1 MQTEKNFSP
10 KLHISKNKKT
20 STVQSYTS
28 VHFRHVDD
36 TGFWPATSDA
46 PGVNAWIAL
55 DDMPIERGGGFAL
68 AVGSHTAPWREAAY
82 NVTGSTHTFPEEGFS
97 SAADMLKN
105 RIGNGTCNIKTSAN
119 HLHRRMEDVKRVY
132 DIKKGD
138 VIFHHRFLFHRS
150 IPFKR
155 DAIEKRISRNDEQL
169 LYRRYS
175 IRYGPGHSK
184 IPKGW
189 GTEMSVL
196 WDSKNGKQF
205 IEKSFIWGEE
215 SYPHLILFISF
226 FIFSRSNSRSSRRER
241 RPLVPNG
248 VASRK

>member
-205 IEKSFIWGEE
+205 
-215 SYPHLILFISF
+215 H
-226 FIFSRSNSRSSRRER
+226 
-241 RPLVPNG
+241 
-248 VASRK
+248 